1 MKLEEV
7 PQDDSPGYAKERRAV
22 YAQDADGG
30 YVVAASSGW
39 AVEEAANTLAVATFE
54 AQAQAARARCA
65 AGQGSPLE
73 VIMYLRRMDIPTL
86 AQATGLWA
94 WRVKRHLRAKGYRRL
109 SPALRQRY
117 ADALGCDV
125 AQLLPEAE
133 PPA

>member
-1 MKLEEV
+1 MKLDEV

-94 WRVKRHLRAKGYRRL
+94 WRVKRHLRAKGFRRL

-133 PPA
+133 PPV